1 MAEVCWGR
9 QKTNI
14 VVIWPYDALIGINN
28 HNVIGLAG
36 LVTKHL
42 PPPFLQIVMRIKV
55 IHYSYSTQTVEY
67 NIHVLFN
74 QISNFN
80 PMGRG

>member
-1 MAEVCWGR
+1 MNNGTVGDCDRGMLGR

-42 PPPFLQIVMRIKV
+42 PPPFL
-55 IHYSYSTQTVEY
+55 
-67 NIHVLFN
+67 
-74 QISNFN
+74 
-80 PMGRG
+80 